1 MARPASLLELS
12 VATIMLAAGLLVCPR
27 GLAASGSES
36 RHGPELRDVAN
47 AARASHPSRDP
58 EAFVVEH
65 PSSDFVFDSC
75 DGSVVRKATIV
86 FHLTSLSG
94 SGGGVREPL
103 LDPSFPSVPRVAP
116 ACPPTVSAR
125 AILTGSVPSTA
136 AWVGVVRAWCAEES
150 MPAGEIDRCG
160 AAVPAS
166 MHATELA
173 ASMAIAL
180 PSQVRPGRGPHL
192 AHPTANALVQRD
204 RAGA

>member
-1 MARPASLLELS
+1 
-12 VATIMLAAGLLVCPR
+12 MLAAGLLVCPR

-86 FHLTSLSG
+86 FHLTSLSD

-103 LDPSFPSVPRVAP
+103 LDPSVPRVAP
-116 ACPPTVSAR
+116 ACPPAVSAR
-125 AILTGSVPSTA
+125 AILTGIVPSTA

-150 MPAGEIDRCG
+150 TPAGEIDRCG

-173 ASMAIAL
+173 TSMAIAL
-180 PSQVRPGRGPHL
+180 PSQVRPRQGPDL
-192 AHPTANALVQRD
+192 ARPTGNALIERD